1 MEFITQNMWLAYGV
15 GGLLLLLMLAV
26 VLTQLMGGRIRGR
39 RGSRLGISEYYEI
52 DKARR
57 LVLIRRD
64 NTEHLVLIGGH
75 QDLVIESGIGT
86 SAAVEVAS
94 PRPTVTPTAQS
105 ARPAV
110 FAPRR
115 PTLRP
120 VREEPEM

>member
-1 MEFITQNMWLAYGV
+1 MEFITQNMWLAYAV
-15 GGLLLLLMLAV
+15 GGLLLLLILAV

-52 DKARR
+52 DKSRR

-64 NTEHLVLIGGH
+64 STEHLVLIGGH
-75 QDLVIESGIGT
+75 QDLVIESAIGT
-86 SAAVEVAS
+86 SAAVEANA
-94 PRPTVTPTAQS
+94 PRPTNTPTAQS